1 MAIKKR
7 GAGFILLV
15 LLGGAL
21 LGSAMGQ
28 LLGVLLPPGVVKD
41 FFIRAA
47 TPGLEPPVTVDLLVM
62 TLTLGFTL
70 KLNIAALLGV
80 VLMAYLLKWM

>member
-1 MAIKKR
+1 MAIKRR

-21 LGSAMGQ
+21 VGSALGQ
-28 LLGVLLPPGVVKD
+28 LMGVLLPQGVVRD
-41 FFIRAA
+41 FFIGAV
-47 TPGLEPPVTVDLLVM
+47 TPGLTQPVTVDLLVL

-70 KLNIAALLGV
+70 KLNIMALLGV

>member
-1 MAIKKR
+1 MAIKRR

-21 LGSAMGQ
+21 LGSALGQ
-28 LLGVLLPPGVVKD
+28 LVGVLLPQGVVRD
-41 FFIRAA
+41 FFVRAV
-47 TPGLEPPVTVDLLVM
+47 TPGLTQPVTVDLLVM

-70 KLNIAALLGV
+70 KLNIVALLGV
-80 VLMAYLLKWM
+80 VLTAYLLKWM

>member
-1 MAIKKR
+1 MAIKRR

-21 LGSAMGQ
+21 LGSALGQ
-28 LLGVLLPPGVVKD
+28 LVGVLLPQGVVRD
-41 FFIRAA
+41 FFVKAV
-47 TPGLEPPVTVDLLVM
+47 TPGLTQPMTIDLLVM

-70 KLNIAALLGV
+70 KLNIVALLGV
-80 VLMAYLLKWM
+80 LLTAYLLKWM

>member
-1 MAIKKR
+1 MAIKRR

-21 LGSAMGQ
+21 LGSALGQ
-28 LLGVLLPPGVVKD
+28 LVGVLLPQGVVRD
-41 FFIRAA
+41 FFVRAV
-47 TPGLEPPVTVDLLVM
+47 TPGLTQPVTIDLLVM

-70 KLNIAALLGV
+70 KLNIVALLGV
-80 VLMAYLLKWM
+80 VLTAYLLKWM